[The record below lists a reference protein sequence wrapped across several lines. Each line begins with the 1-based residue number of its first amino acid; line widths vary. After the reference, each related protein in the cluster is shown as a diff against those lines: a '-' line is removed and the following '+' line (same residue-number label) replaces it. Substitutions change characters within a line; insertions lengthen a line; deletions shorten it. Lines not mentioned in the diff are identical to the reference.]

1 MAQSR
6 AMMIEY
12 RDNIIKCCQCNPD
25 TPAQKCTSCGRYIQ
39 IVKFENLSKIPHVEI
54 KNEMMPYEK

>member
-1 MAQSR
+1 
-6 AMMIEY
+6 MMIEY